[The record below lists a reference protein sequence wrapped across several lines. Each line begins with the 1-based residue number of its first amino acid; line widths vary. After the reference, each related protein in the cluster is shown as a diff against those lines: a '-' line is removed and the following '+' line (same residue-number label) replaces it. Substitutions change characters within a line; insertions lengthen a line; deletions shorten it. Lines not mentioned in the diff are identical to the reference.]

1 MTGSKEK
8 IEEIL
13 KDLTRRRD
21 EIALKLHLGKAEAKE
36 EWEKLEKKW
45 QAAKAQSKTLAG
57 VVGESA
63 QNVGSALELTLGEL
77 KKGYERVKK
86 MLK

>member
-8 IEEIL
+8 IDEIL
-13 KDLTRRRD
+13 KELARHRD
-21 EIALKLHLGKAEAKE
+21 EIALKLHLGKTEAKE

-45 QAAKAQSKTLAG
+45 QAAKAQSKSLAG

-63 QNVGSALELTLGEL
+63 QNVAAALELTLGEL

>member
-8 IEEIL
+8 IDEIL
-13 KDLTRRRD
+13 QELARRRD

-63 QNVGSALELTLGEL
+63 QNVAAALELTLGEL

>member
-13 KDLTRRRD
+13 KDLARRRD

-63 QNVGSALELTLGEL
+63 QNVASALDLTLGEL

>member
-8 IEEIL
+8 LEEIL
-13 KDLTRRRD
+13 KDLARRRD
-21 EIALKLHLGKAEAKE
+21 EISLKLHLGKAEAKE

-63 QNVGSALELTLGEL
+63 QNVASALELTLGEL

>member
-21 EIALKLHLGKAEAKE
+21 EITLKLHLGKAEAKE

-63 QNVGSALELTLGEL
+63 QNVASALELTLGEL

>member
-1 MTGSKEK
+1 MTGSREK
-8 IEEIL
+8 MDEVL
-13 KDLTRRRD
+13 KDLARLRD
-21 EIALKLHLGKAEAKE
+21 EISLKMHLGKAEARE

-45 QAAKAQSKTLAG
+45 QAAKAQSKTLAD
-57 VVGESA
+57 VVGDSA
-63 QNVGSALELTLGEL
+63 QNVGSALELTFGEL

>member
-1 MTGSKEK
+1 MTGSKQK
-8 IEEIL
+8 MDEIL
-13 KDLTRRRD
+13 KDLARLRD
-21 EIALKLHLGKAEAKE
+21 EISLKVHLGKAEATE

-45 QAAKAQSKTLAG
+45 QAAKAQSKSVKE

-63 QNVGSALELTLGEL
+63 ENIGTALELTFGEL